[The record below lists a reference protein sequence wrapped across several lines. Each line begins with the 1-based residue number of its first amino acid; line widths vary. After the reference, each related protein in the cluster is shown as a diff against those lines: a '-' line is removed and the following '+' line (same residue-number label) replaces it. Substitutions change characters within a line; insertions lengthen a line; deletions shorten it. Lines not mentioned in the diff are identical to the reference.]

1 MDRGYIINGVLEFDR
16 KEFEEFL
23 FYCIQDNEL
32 YNLRN
37 LIGIENAED
46 TEKVVKRNIKHH
58 PLRLAREI
66 FGKDNV
72 VTFTRQTVIR

>member
-23 FYCIQDNEL
+23 IDYIQDNEL

-37 LIGIENAED
+37 LIGIRGAKNI
-46 TEKVVKRNIKHH
+46 EKVVERNVKHH
-58 PLRLAREI
+58 PFRLAREI
-66 FGKDNV
+66 FGQDNV
-72 VTFTRQTVIR
+72 VTFTRQAVIR

>member
-1 MDRGYIINGVLEFDR
+1 MDRGYIISGVLEFDR

-37 LIGIENAED
+37 LIGIENAENI
-46 TEKVVKRNIKHH
+46 EKVIERNVKHH

-66 FGKDNV
+66 FGENNV
-72 VTFTRQTVIR
+72 VTFTKQTVIR